1 QHLTRFIFI
10 FQENAL
16 GNRRADDAVQTPLSF
31 TVRSCSHNGLRYF
44 VIGDA
49 SPQNLDK
56 LSGLIKAASWAGPAT
71 SVSLTISAQ
80 SAAGD
85 LYRARHTFGQCAQ
98 SFPARAQNASHSAST
113 AGVSAI

>member
-1 QHLTRFIFI
+1 
-10 FQENAL
+10 L

-56 LSGLIKAASWAGPAT
+56 LSGLIKAAS
-71 SVSLTISAQ
+71 
-80 SAAGD
+80 
-85 LYRARHTFGQCAQ
+85 
-98 SFPARAQNASHSAST
+98 
-113 AGVSAI
+113 

>member
-1 QHLTRFIFI
+1 MGAGECLYLGCEARTAQNAGHQHITRLIFI
-10 FQENAL
+10 SQENAL

-56 LSGLIKAASWAGPAT
+56 LSGLIKAAS
-71 SVSLTISAQ
+71 
-80 SAAGD
+80 
-85 LYRARHTFGQCAQ
+85 
-98 SFPARAQNASHSAST
+98 
-113 AGVSAI
+113 